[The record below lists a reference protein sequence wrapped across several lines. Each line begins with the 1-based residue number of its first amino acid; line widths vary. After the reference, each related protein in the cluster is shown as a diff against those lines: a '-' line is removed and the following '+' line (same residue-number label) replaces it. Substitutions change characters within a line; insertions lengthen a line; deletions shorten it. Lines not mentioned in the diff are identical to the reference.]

1 MKNEVEFKTIKEI
14 KEHIWIGNFH
24 CDRNAFRAIE
34 KFILD
39 EKNSITDK
47 AEAIRIADDKGM
59 DTGRSEE
66 KSDEELLKEYYTEL
80 CESGALY

>member
-1 MKNEVEFKTIKEI
+1 MKIEIEFKTIKEI
-14 KEHIWIGNFH
+14 EEYIWIGNFH
-24 CDRNAFRAIE
+24 NDRNAFRAIE

-39 EKNSITDK
+39 EKNSTSDK